1 MARAGFLACAHDG
14 QMGMWV
20 VGLVPGRVGWVAA
33 AAEVQVRDAQ
43 FQFKSL
49 FVRPT
54 VHLNT
59 RSVFN
64 MVAILYLVLNSDSS
78 G

>member
-1 MARAGFLACAHDG
+1 MARVGFLACARDG

-20 VGLVPGRVGWVAA
+20 VGLVPGRVGWLAA
-33 AAEVQVRDAQ
+33 AAEVQAPVAQ

-49 FVRPT
+49 FVRPI

-59 RSVFN
+59 LSIFIN
-64 MVAILYLVLNSDSS
+64 IISCF
-78 G
+78 